1 MTVWPARRGL
11 RASVTLV
18 FALGALALSASLSL
32 GTYFSARHLLV
43 EQRER
48 TALRQAFTD
57 AALVR
62 DSLLTSGSEVSE
74 VLGSIAPPTGAV
86 MYLHRDDTWY
96 SSSID
101 QPGQGV
107 TDAVA
112 RTVEAGSVGLAWS
125 DLTDPH
131 AVVVGVPLPAVDAA
145 YYEVSVAEELAA
157 TLRTLALALAVCAA
171 LTTVGGALLGRA
183 ASRRV
188 LQPLGEVAGAAV
200 QVSAGDLET
209 RLRDTSDPD
218 LAVLVGAFNH
228 MVDALHERIERDA
241 RFAADVSHELRT
253 PLTTLTTSLGVLQ
266 DVPGLSPGASSAVQL
281 MATELTR
288 FRRALEDLLA
298 LGRLD
303 AGAGEGD
310 VASVGARELVRQALR
325 RAVGRRT
332 SCRPGAGTI
341 HSSTWTVARCCGRW
355 STCSRTPTCTATG
368 SRRSGG
374 DRRRPRRV
382 PGPRP
387 GPRRSG
393 AGSRADLRALRA
405 RGRCPGRDRQRPGPE
420 HRGADRDQPRRVRV
434 VLLGRRPGRGVRA
447 APAARSRRDGGE
459 MSVPPGAAAVGAACS
474 SSRDVACRGTRR
486 CGPSTPTSVPYN
498 LLDPEAQSRPGLTGP
513 VPVGTPVVFWLV
525 HDDRLA
531 PTAVAASCTD
541 PVDDVVDRLLGLL
554 AAAPDEAARSAGRSS
569 AIPSSSELDLVEVAD
584 GVALVEFD
592 PATSLT
598 ADRLPLA
605 MGQLVLTVTSAPGIE
620 AVRVSAAGDTVEV
633 PLPGGALTDRPV
645 TADDYATFLPER
657 FLGTGRR
664 GLSTDIGCPTPDVG
678 SS

>member
-1 MTVWPARRGL
+1 MTVWVAPRGL
-11 RASVTLV
+11 RASVTLA

-32 GTYFSARHLLV
+32 GTYFAARHLLV

-48 TALRQAFTD
+48 TALRQAYTD

-86 MYLHRDDTWY
+86 MYLHRNDTWY
-96 SSSID
+96 SSSLD
-101 QPGQGV
+101 PPGQGV

-112 RTVEAGSVGLAWS
+112 RTVDAGSVGLAWT

-183 ASRRV
+183 ASSRV

-209 RLRDTSDPD
+209 HLRDTSDPD

-310 VASVGARELVRQALR
+310 IVSVGAHELSVRRCR

-332 SCRPGAGTI
+332 SCRPGDGDDPL
-341 HSSTWTVARCCGRW
+341 VDV
-355 STCSRTPTCTATG
+355 
-368 SRRSGG
+368 
-374 DRRRPRRV
+374 DRRQV
-382 PGPRP
+382 
-387 GPRRSG
+387 
-393 AGSRADLRALRA
+393 LRALVNLFQNA
-405 RGRCPGRDRQRPGPE
+405 DLHGDGLTEVRGGHVDGHVEFRVRDRGAGVPTQDRERIFERFARAGGARAGTGSGLGLSIVARTATN
-420 HRGADRDQPRRVRV
+420 HGGSVWCSSAHDRGAESCCACREVAQGRWRDQRT
-434 VLLGRRPGRGVRA
+434 A
-447 APAARSRRDGGE
+447 S
-459 MSVPPGAAAVGAACS
+459 AAAVGLLLL
-474 SSRDVACRGTRR
+474 VAGCGLPGDTEV
-486 CGPSTPTSVPYN
+486 GPSTATRCRTTCWILSRGRVRG
-498 LLDPEAQSRPGLTGP
+498 RPGPCRKEPRSCSGWSMTTG
-513 VPVGTPVVFWLV
+513 WL
-525 HDDRLA
+525 RQQWRPRASTRRRMSSTEQLA
-531 PTAVAASCTD
+531 
-541 PVDDVVDRLLGLL
+541 LL
-554 AAAPDEAARSAGRSS
+554 AAAPDDAARRVAGRRPFSS
-569 AIPSSSELDLVEVAD
+569 FSELELVDVFDDVAH
-584 GVALVEFD
+584 VEFD

-620 AVRVSAAGDTVEV
+620 AVQVRAVGDTIEV

-645 TADDYATFLPER
+645 TADDYAIFLPER
-657 FLGTGRR
+657 FPGTGRQ
-664 GLSTDIGCPTPDVG
+664 GLSTDIGCPTPDGG

>member
-1 MTVWPARRGL
+1 MTVWAARRGL
-11 RASVTLV
+11 RASVTLA
-18 FALGALALSASLSL
+18 FALGALVLSASLSL

-101 QPGQGV
+101 QPGQEI

-112 RTVEAGSVGLAWS
+112 RTVDASSVGLAWS
-125 DLTDPH
+125 DQTDPH
-131 AVVVGVPLPAVDAA
+131 AVVVGVPLPAIGAA

-157 TLRTLALALAVCAA
+157 TLRTMALALAVCAA

-200 QVSAGDLET
+200 RVSAGDLDT

-266 DVPGLSPGASSAVQL
+266 DVPGLGPGASSAVQL

-303 AGAGEGD
+303 AGAVEGD
-310 VASVGARELVRQALR
+310 IVSVGAHELVRQALQASR
-325 RAVGRRT
+325 RSADLLSVGSGTDDPLVDVDRRQVLRALVNLFQNADLHGDGLT
-332 SCRPGAGTI
+332 GVVVDTVDGYVEFRVHDQGPGVPAQDRERIFERFARAGGARTGTGSGLGLSI
-341 HSSTWTVARCCGRW
+341 VARTATNHGGSVWCSSAHDQGAEFVLRLPRGGGTVAR
-355 STCSRTPTCTATG
+355 
-368 SRRSGG
+368 
-374 DRRRPRRV
+374 
-382 PGPRP
+382 
-387 GPRRSG
+387 
-393 AGSRADLRALRA
+393 
-405 RGRCPGRDRQRPGPE
+405 
-420 HRGADRDQPRRVRV
+420 
-434 VLLGRRPGRGVRA
+434 
-447 APAARSRRDGGE
+447 
-459 MSVPPGAAAVGAACS
+459 
-474 SSRDVACRGTRR
+474 
-486 CGPSTPTSVPYN
+486 
-498 LLDPEAQSRPGLTGP
+498 
-513 VPVGTPVVFWLV
+513 
-525 HDDRLA
+525 
-531 PTAVAASCTD
+531 
-541 PVDDVVDRLLGLL
+541 
-554 AAAPDEAARSAGRSS
+554 
-569 AIPSSSELDLVEVAD
+569 
-584 GVALVEFD
+584 
-592 PATSLT
+592 
-598 ADRLPLA
+598 
-605 MGQLVLTVTSAPGIE
+605 
-620 AVRVSAAGDTVEV
+620 
-633 PLPGGALTDRPV
+633 
-645 TADDYATFLPER
+645 
-657 FLGTGRR
+657 
-664 GLSTDIGCPTPDVG
+664 
-678 SS
+678 

>member
-1 MTVWPARRGL
+1 MWPGRRGL

-74 VLGSIAPPTGAV
+74 VLGSISPPSGAV

-96 SSSID
+96 SSSLD
-101 QPGQGV
+101 QPRQGV

-112 RTVEAGSVGLAWS
+112 RTVDAGSVGLAWT

-145 YYEVSVAEELAA
+145 YYEVSVADELSA

-171 LTTVGGALLGRA
+171 LTTIGGALLGRA

-200 QVSAGDLET
+200 QVSAGNLET

-266 DVPGLSPGASSAVQL
+266 DAADLTPGASRAVQL

-303 AGAGEGD
+303 AGAGDGET
-310 VASVGARELVRQALR
+310 ASVGARELVRQALR
-325 RAVGRRT
+325 ASGRST
-332 SCRPGAGTI
+332 DLLTVGAGTDDPLVDVDRRQVLRALVNLFQNADLHGDGLTEVRVETVDDHVEFRVRDQGPGVPNPDRERI
-341 HSSTWTVARCCGRW
+341 FERFARAGGARAGTGSGLGLSIVARTATNHGGAVWCSSVPDRGAEFVLRLPRRHAGTVAR
-355 STCSRTPTCTATG
+355 
-368 SRRSGG
+368 
-374 DRRRPRRV
+374 
-382 PGPRP
+382 
-387 GPRRSG
+387 
-393 AGSRADLRALRA
+393 
-405 RGRCPGRDRQRPGPE
+405 
-420 HRGADRDQPRRVRV
+420 
-434 VLLGRRPGRGVRA
+434 
-447 APAARSRRDGGE
+447 
-459 MSVPPGAAAVGAACS
+459 
-474 SSRDVACRGTRR
+474 
-486 CGPSTPTSVPYN
+486 
-498 LLDPEAQSRPGLTGP
+498 
-513 VPVGTPVVFWLV
+513 
-525 HDDRLA
+525 
-531 PTAVAASCTD
+531 
-541 PVDDVVDRLLGLL
+541 
-554 AAAPDEAARSAGRSS
+554 
-569 AIPSSSELDLVEVAD
+569 
-584 GVALVEFD
+584 
-592 PATSLT
+592 
-598 ADRLPLA
+598 
-605 MGQLVLTVTSAPGIE
+605 
-620 AVRVSAAGDTVEV
+620 
-633 PLPGGALTDRPV
+633 
-645 TADDYATFLPER
+645 
-657 FLGTGRR
+657 
-664 GLSTDIGCPTPDVG
+664 
-678 SS
+678 

>member
-62 DSLLTSGSEVSE
+62 DSLLTSGSEVSD
-74 VLGSIAPPTGAV
+74 VLGSISPPTGAV

-96 SSSID
+96 SSSLD

-112 RTVEAGSVGLAWS
+112 RAVDAGTVGLAW
-125 DLTDPH
+125 TGQTEPH
-131 AVVVGVPLPAVDAA
+131 AVVVGVPLPAIDGA

-157 TLRTLALALAVCAA
+157 TLRTLALALAVCAV

-209 RLRDTSDPD
+209 HLRDTSDPD

-266 DVPGLSPGASSAVQL
+266 DVADLTPGASSAVQL

-288 FRRALEDLLA
+288 FRRALEDLLT

-303 AGAGEGD
+303 AGAGEGEI
-310 VASVGARELVRQALR
+310 ASVGARELVRQALR
-325 RAVGRRT
+325 ASGRSPDLLSVG
-332 SCRPGAGTI
+332 PG
-341 HSSTWTVARCCGRW
+341 
-355 STCSRTPTCTATG
+355 TG
-368 SRRSGG
+368 DPVVDV
-374 DRRRPRRV
+374 DRRQV
-382 PGPRP
+382 
-387 GPRRSG
+387 
-393 AGSRADLRALRA
+393 LRALVNLFQNADLHGSGLTAVQVEALDDHVEFHVRDQGPGVPAQDRERIFERFARA
-405 RGRCPGRDRQRPGPE
+405 GGARAGTGSGLGLSIVARTAINHGGAVWCSSTPD
-420 HRGADRDQPRRVRV
+420 RGAEF
-434 VLLGRRPGRGVRA
+434 VL
-447 APAARSRRDGGE
+447 
-459 MSVPPGAAAVGAACS
+459 
-474 SSRDVACRGTRR
+474 
-486 CGPSTPTSVPYN
+486 
-498 LLDPEAQSRPGLTGP
+498 
-513 VPVGTPVVFWLV
+513 
-525 HDDRLA
+525 
-531 PTAVAASCTD
+531 
-541 PVDDVVDRLLGLL
+541 
-554 AAAPDEAARSAGRSS
+554 
-569 AIPSSSELDLVEVAD
+569 
-584 GVALVEFD
+584 
-592 PATSLT
+592 
-598 ADRLPLA
+598 RLPRGHA
-605 MGQLVLTVTSAPGIE
+605 GT
-620 AVRVSAAGDTVEV
+620 AAT
-633 PLPGGALTDRPV
+633 
-645 TADDYATFLPER
+645 
-657 FLGTGRR
+657 
-664 GLSTDIGCPTPDVG
+664 
-678 SS
+678 